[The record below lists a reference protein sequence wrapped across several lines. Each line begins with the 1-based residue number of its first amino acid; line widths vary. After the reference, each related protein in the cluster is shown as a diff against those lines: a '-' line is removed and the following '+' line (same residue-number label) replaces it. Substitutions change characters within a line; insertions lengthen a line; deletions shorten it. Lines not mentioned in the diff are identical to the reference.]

1 VALHDDL
8 ARPDSADPVE
18 RQSSRLTCFVAL
30 WGPMD
35 LTRVRPTQ
43 LAQQPL
49 RGQDFANAFT
59 AAFGCTAEQ
68 YEQDPVVRQRI
79 RDASPVFLASS
90 NDPPAFVMA
99 RWSEDL
105 AVLRDPPVPAV
116 INDPHSAWHSVLLAE
131 SLVKAGGTAVRRIG
145 PEVGENPDADVAA
158 IISFLRQQLLSSSKT
173 P

>member
-1 VALHDDL
+1 
-8 ARPDSADPVE
+8 
-18 RQSSRLTCFVAL
+18 
-30 WGPMD
+30 
-35 LTRVRPTQ
+35 
-43 LAQQPL
+43 
-49 RGQDFANAFT
+49 
-59 AAFGCTAEQ
+59 
-68 YEQDPVVRQRI
+68 
-79 RDASPVFLASS
+79 
-90 NDPPAFVMA
+90 MA

>member
-1 VALHDDL
+1 
-8 ARPDSADPVE
+8 
-18 RQSSRLTCFVAL
+18 
-30 WGPMD
+30 
-35 LTRVRPTQ
+35 
-43 LAQQPL
+43 
-49 RGQDFANAFT
+49 
-59 AAFGCTAEQ
+59 
-68 YEQDPVVRQRI
+68 VRQRI

-131 SLVKAGGTAVRRIG
+131 ALVKTGGTVVRRIG
-145 PEVGENPDADVAA
+145 SEVGKNPEADVAT
-158 IISFLRQQLLSSSKT
+158 ILSFLRQQLLSVSMV